1 MYEAILQICGVAAM
15 ALGCF
20 VLCLLWM
27 RPIDSEE
34 TSRILE
40 RAPKRRGEELV
51 DVDCGA
57 ITSIFAMLLIL
68 LGSILLA
75 SA

>member
-1 MYEAILQICGVAAM
+1 MYEAIMQILGVAAM
-15 ALGCF
+15 SLGCF

-27 RPIDSEE
+27 RPSDSAE

-57 ITSIFAMLLIL
+57 VTSIFAILMIL